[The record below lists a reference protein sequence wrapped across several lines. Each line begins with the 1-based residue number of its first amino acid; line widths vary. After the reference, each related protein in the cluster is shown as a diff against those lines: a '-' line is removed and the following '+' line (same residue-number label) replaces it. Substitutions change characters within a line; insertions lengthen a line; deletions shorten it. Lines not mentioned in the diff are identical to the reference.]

1 MLKKFSQ
8 NFLLTIIFT
17 LFSVSILYYVLDIK
31 LLFII
36 SLFGL
41 AINLI
46 CFAIIFRLNENSIK
60 LLIDLYVLVITSYLF
75 LHALILLYNDVTDIF
90 LWYMTIPLAL
100 SVVFSYKKAV
110 ILSICILTVTF
121 ISVTLLNYSK
131 IAQPILPIFTYSQ
144 KNIIKAFTL
153 IGAFNLVLFS
163 TYYIWIKQQML
174 SPNNS
179 SKEDTNKKNT
189 SEEQRYKNIYTEIL
203 IYLKEKEPWKNPDF
217 NISELATLLNT
228 NPSYVS
234 RAINMES
241 DYNFNTLI
249 NLFRINYIKE
259 ELNRNTNNKYTLMYI
274 YSSAGFK
281 HQSTFNKAFK
291 QIEGI
296 TPTQYIQLIQ
306 YNE

>member
-1 MLKKFSQ
+1 
-8 NFLLTIIFT
+8 
-17 LFSVSILYYVLDIK
+17 
-31 LLFII
+31 
-36 SLFGL
+36 
-41 AINLI
+41 
-46 CFAIIFRLNENSIK
+46 
-60 LLIDLYVLVITSYLF
+60 
-75 LHALILLYNDVTDIF
+75 
-90 LWYMTIPLAL
+90 MTIPLAL